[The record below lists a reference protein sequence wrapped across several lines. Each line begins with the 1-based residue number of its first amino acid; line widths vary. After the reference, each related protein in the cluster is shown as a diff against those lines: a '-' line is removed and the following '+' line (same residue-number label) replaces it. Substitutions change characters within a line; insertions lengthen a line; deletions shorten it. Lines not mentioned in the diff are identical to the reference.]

1 MRRIAFLAGV
11 LALAGCQPAE
21 PPPAETTETA
31 PMSDED
37 MIRARTDEFEQA
49 VSQSDAKA
57 IGALF
62 VEDSDLVDQA
72 GTMHHGR
79 MAIVERYQKLFEGP
93 YKGAQGSLDVTSVRF
108 VRPDIAVIDGTYE
121 LTGLK
126 SAEGQDLPA
135 VKGMFTN
142 VSVKQNGQWM
152 LHCSRPML
160 PMKAPGT

>member
-1 MRRIAFLAGV
+1 MKRIAFFAGA
-11 LALAGCQPAE
+11 LALAGCQPAA
-21 PPPAETTETA
+21 PPPEETTETA
-31 PMSDED
+31 PMTDED

-49 VSQSDAKA
+49 VSSADSKA

-62 VEDSDLVDQA
+62 IEDGDLVDQA
-72 GTMHHGR
+72 GMMHHGR

-93 YKGAQGSLDVTSVRF
+93 YKGTQANLEISSVRF
-108 VRPDIAVIDGTYE
+108 VRPEIAVIDGTYE
-121 LTGLK
+121 LTGMK

>member
-1 MRRIAFLAGV
+1 MRQIAFLAGV
-11 LALAGCQPAE
+11 LALAGCQPAAPLPE
-21 PPPAETTETA
+21 ETTETA

-49 VSQSDAKA
+49 VSSADAKA

-62 VEDSDLVDQA
+62 VEDGDLVDQA
-72 GTMHHGR
+72 GAMHHGR
-79 MAIVERYQKLFEGP
+79 MAVEERFQKLFEGA
-93 YKGAQGSLDVTSVRF
+93 YKGAQANLEIASVRF
-108 VRPDIAVIDGTYE
+108 VRPEIAVIDGTYA
-121 LTGLK
+121 LTGMK

-160 PMKAPGT
+160 PMKAAGT